1 MMRYL
6 IILSLVFFL
15 NACSDEKDSVDQP
28 ADSVINNEQTLT
40 NQPNGN
46 DTAAL
51 TENKSEKTPEFTV
64 ETFENA
70 KNEWGYRI
78 MQADQIFINQPHI
91 PAVSGRLGFQ
101 NEREAESVG
110 NLVVHKLESGEMP
123 PSVTREELDSLNISY
138 TNSF

>member
-6 IILSLVFFL
+6 IILSLVFSL
-15 NACSDEKDSVDQP
+15 NACSDEKDSVNQP
-28 ADSVINNEQTLT
+28 ADSSLNNEQTLT

-51 TENKSEKTPEFTV
+51 TENKFEKTPEFTV

-91 PAVSGRLGFQ
+91 PAVPGRLGFQ
-101 NEREAESVG
+101 NEREAGSVG